1 MMTFR
6 GQEKEGSR
14 SPETEISGD
23 FAWNLSV
30 LLSEPEDE
38 SELSD
43 ESLVEEEKLE
53 EIMQE
58 LYREI
63 TTTTTSSSSH
73 NTSPV
78 PLSPPPFSAVSGE
91 SCGAS
96 ISDSSS
102 TVMAGIEF
110 VSPIGQYFA
119 MNELTNNIVGGGGEE
134 RGMDGCDEGEIDV
147 DDDDQWLASVLGW
160 VPMDLEE
167 GVLEK
172 GGLHASI

>member
-1 MMTFR
+1 M
-6 GQEKEGSR
+6 SR

-23 FAWNLSV
+23 FAWSLSV
-30 LLSEPEDE
+30 LLSESEDE

-63 TTTTTSSSSH
+63 TTTTTTTSSSSN

-78 PLSPPPFSAVSGE
+78 PLPPPPCSAVSGVYGE

-96 ISDSSS
+96 MSDSSS

-110 VSPIGQYFA
+110 VSPMGQYFA
-119 MNELTNNIVGGGGEE
+119 MNELTNNVVGGGEE
-134 RGMDGCDEGEIDV
+134 EMGMDGCDEGEI

-160 VPMDLEE
+160 VPMELEE
-167 GVLEK
+167 CVLGK

>member
-14 SPETEISGD
+14 SPETELSGD
-23 FAWNLSV
+23 FAWSLSV
-30 LLSEPEDE
+30 LLSESDDE

-43 ESLVEEEKLE
+43 ECLVEEEKLE

-63 TTTTTSSSSH
+63 TTTTNSSSY
-73 NTSPV
+73 NTSPA
-78 PLSPPPFSAVSGE
+78 PLSPPPFSAVSVVYGE

-96 ISDSSS
+96 MSDSSS

-110 VSPIGQYFA
+110 VAPTAKYFA
-119 MNELTNNIVGGGGEE
+119 MNELTNNIGGGGGEE
-134 RGMDGCDEGEIDV
+134 RGMDGCDEGEIDD
-147 DDDDQWLASVLGW
+147 DDDDQWLARVLGW
-160 VPMDLEE
+160 VPMELEE
-167 GVLEK
+167 
-172 GGLHASI
+172 S